1 MGMKRIPGGGRNHK
15 NDSRTQAGLG
25 LGLQKYWSFF
35 KMRLMAGLQYRAAAL
50 AGMSTQFVWG
60 TMEIL
65 LYRAFWLEHP
75 ERFPMGM
82 EALSAYIW
90 LQQAFLTLFAMW
102 QWEYEILE
110 SVKTG
115 AVSYELLRPTDVYGM
130 WLARTVANRLAR
142 ASLRMVPVLL
152 VASLIPAP
160 YGLRLRVSP
169 AVFGAFLLSMALM
182 VLVVCA
188 YSLLVYALTFY
199 LTDPNGIMVLSVAA
213 ADLLGGAIV
222 PLPFLP
228 GWLRKFA
235 QLTPFGSMQ
244 NVPLRIFSGDITPHE
259 IPAVTG
265 LQVFWIAALLCAG
278 YLLTKNGLRR
288 TVILG
293 G

>member
-1 MGMKRIPGGGRNHK
+1 MK
-15 NDSRTQAGLG
+15 Q
-25 LGLQKYWSFF
+25 YWSFF

-60 TMEIL
+60 AMEIL

-82 EALSAYIW
+82 EALSSYIW

-102 QWEYEILE
+102 NWEHDILE

-115 AVSYELLRPTDVYGM
+115 TVAYELLRPTDIYSM
-130 WLARTVANRLAR
+130 WMARSVANRLAR
-142 ASLRMVPVLL
+142 ASLRMVPVL
-152 VASLIPAP
+152 VVSSLLPSP
-160 YGLRLRVSP
+160 WGLRLPASP
-169 AVFGAFLLSMALM
+169 AAFGLFLLSSVLM

-199 LTDPNGIMVLSVAA
+199 LTDPNGLMVLSVAA

-228 GWLRKFA
+228 GGLRRFA
-235 QLTPFGSMQ
+235 ELTPFASMQ
-244 NVPLRIFSGDITPHE
+244 NVPLRLFSGDIPLAE
-259 IPAVTG
+259 APAVMG
-265 LQVFWIAALLCAG
+265 LQVFWILALMTAG
-278 YLLTKNGLRR
+278 YLLTRNGLRR
-288 TVILG
+288 TAILG

>member
-1 MGMKRIPGGGRNHK
+1 MK
-15 NDSRTQAGLG
+15 
-25 LGLQKYWSFF
+25 KYWSFF

-60 TMEIL
+60 TMEL
-65 LYRAFWLEHP
+65 LIYRAFWLESP

-82 EALSAYIW
+82 EALSSYIW

-102 QWEYEILE
+102 NWEFDILD

-115 AVSYELLRPTDVYGM
+115 AVSYELLRPTDIYSM
-130 WLARTVANRLAR
+130 WMARSIANRLAR
-142 ASLRMVPVLL
+142 AALRMIPVIV
-152 VASLIPAP
+152 VASFIPAP
-160 YGLRLRVSP
+160 YGLRLDISP
-169 AVFGAFLLSMALM
+169 AVFGLFLLSAVLM

-188 YSLLVYALTFY
+188 YTLLVYGLTFY

-228 GWLRKFA
+228 DGFRRFA
-235 QLTPFGSMQ
+235 ELTPFASMQ
-244 NVPLRIFSGDITPHE
+244 NVPLRIFSGDIPLPE
-259 IPAVTG
+259 IPGVMG
-265 LQVFWIAALLCAG
+265 LQVFWIVTLVLAG
-278 YLLTKNGLRR
+278 YLLTRNGLRR
-288 TVILG
+288 AVILG

>member
-1 MGMKRIPGGGRNHK
+1 MR
-15 NDSRTQAGLG
+15 
-25 LGLQKYWSFF
+25 KYWSFF

-50 AGMSTQFVWG
+50 AGMSTQFAWG
-60 TMEIL
+60 AMEIL

-82 EALSAYIW
+82 EALSSYIW

-102 QWEYEILE
+102 QWEYDILE

-115 AVSYELLRPTDVYGM
+115 AVSYELLRPADMYSM
-130 WLARTVANRLAR
+130 WMSRSIANRLAR
-142 ASLRMVPVLL
+142 AALRMVPVIL
-152 VASLIPAP
+152 VASLLPAP
-160 YGLRLRVSP
+160 WGLRVRISP
-169 AVFGAFLLSMALM
+169 AAFGVFLLSMALM

-188 YSLLVYALTFY
+188 YSLFVCSLTFY

-228 GWLRKFA
+228 EGFRRFA
-235 QLTPFGSMQ
+235 ELTPFASMQ
-244 NVPLRIFSGDITPHE
+244 NVPLRVYSGDLAGAEMYRAIF
-259 IPAVTG
+259 
-265 LQVFWIAALLCAG
+265 LQIFWLTAMVMIGRQLCRNAERN
-278 YLLTKNGLRR
+278 LM
-288 TVILG
+288 IQG